1 MTVINTN
8 VAATISANAMKAN
21 QRDMS
26 QTMERLST
34 GLRVNSAKDDAAGL
48 AIGTRMDAQ
57 IKGLNQA
64 ARNANDGIS
73 MMQTVD
79 SAASEMTE
87 MFQRMRELAVQA
99 QTGTLS
105 TNDIANLNGEFAAL
119 ASEVDRLANDTT
131 FNGLNVMDSGQSMS
145 FAVGADEADTI
156 TVALSDFNLANGGGT
171 AAETL
176 SSLAQLIA
184 SQANLRTD
192 LASGG
197 TVSISDGTNVISID
211 MNDVIEANQDGSLVA
226 STVTSAQVA
235 TALNAKAAADDD
247 FTGVIAASG
256 TSGLAITQKVGQ
268 SASSDTYTLTTSG
281 SGVTSTSAAMS
292 AGTTGS
298 LNGALGANLS
308 AYSNTASVTVSSAG
322 TIAQIDTAL
331 DGISTARATLGSTI
345 ARLEFTVDSLQN
357 ASLNNQ
363 AAKSRIMDADYAA
376 ETTELAR
383 SQIIAQASTAMLSQA
398 NQASQSVLALLK

>member
-73 MMQTVD
+73 MVQTVD

-256 TSGLAITQKVGQ
+256 TSGLALTQKVGQ

-281 SGVTSTSAAMS
+281 SGVTSTSATMS

>member
-73 MMQTVD
+73 MVQTVD

-105 TNDIANLNGEFAAL
+105 TSDKANLNGEFAAL
-119 ASEVDRLANDTT
+119 AAEVDRLANDTT

-256 TSGLAITQKVGQ
+256 TSGLALTQKVGQ

>member
-1 MTVINTN
+1 MSVINTN
-8 VAATISANAMKAN
+8 VAASISANAMKSN

-73 MMQTVD
+73 MVQTVD

-398 NQASQSVLALLK
+398 NQQSQTVLALLK

>member
-73 MMQTVD
+73 MVQTVD

-105 TNDIANLNGEFAAL
+105 TSDKANLNGEFAAL
-119 ASEVDRLANDTT
+119 AAEVDRLANDTT
-131 FNGLNVMDSGQSMS
+131 FNGIDVMNSGQSME
-145 FAVGADEADTI
+145 FAIGADEADTI

-184 SQANLRTD
+184 SEANLRTD

-256 TSGLAITQKVGQ
+256 TSGLALTQKVGQ

-398 NQASQSVLALLK
+398 NQQSQTVLALLK

>member
-1 MTVINTN
+1 MSVINTN
-8 VAATISANAMKAN
+8 VAASISANAMKSN

-398 NQASQSVLALLK
+398 NQQSQTVLALLK